1 MTGKAEKAKAYL
13 LKFTEYEAEITE
25 SEERYLELK
34 AKADGL
40 HGTDYTEPRISGNP
54 NSDRIPNWI
63 ALADEEA
70 RHYWD
75 LKIKALDFRMDTIK
89 KLAELNNGDYY
100 DVLYRRYLCLQTW
113 ETIAD
118 EIGFSEV
125 HIHRLHRKALEEFA
139 DIME

>member
-1 MTGKAEKAKAYL
+1 MTEKAEKAKAYL
-13 LKFTEYEAEITE
+13 LKFTEYEAEIAE

-40 HGTDYTEPRISGNP
+40 HGTDYTEPRISGNQ

-89 KLAELNNGDYY
+89 SLPNSTTAIITMFY
-100 DVLYRRYLCLQTW
+100 T
-113 ETIAD
+113 
-118 EIGFSEV
+118 
-125 HIHRLHRKALEEFA
+125 A
-139 DIME
+139 DIFIYRHGKQSQTK